1 MEVFIMKSGLN
12 RKFRDY
18 YKTDRYKGFYKVD
31 KRTRA
36 FSRTTILTFTNGK
49 KTIYA
54 SGMFAEEAMAKAFRA
69 IDNYHSRSKRHKVDL
84 HLA

>member
-1 MEVFIMKSGLN
+1 MTSGLN

-18 YKTDRYKGFYKVD
+18 YKTDRYKGFYKVK

-54 SGMFAEEAMAKAFRA
+54 SGIFAEEAMAKAFKA
-69 IDNYHSRSKRHKVDL
+69 IDNYHERLQRNKYDL
-84 HLA
+84 QLI